1 MTPMTTEQ
9 HENGFNRS
17 ERNVLLIT
25 CPCHFLT
32 HFFVL
37 VFPAVTM
44 PMVATLGLPL
54 EEVIKLSFVMYLA
67 YGLGALPAGF
77 LVDQWQ
83 ARGMLVIGLVLMG
96 SGMLLA
102 GAFPD
107 PTAMVVFF
115 GVVGAGASIYH
126 PAGLALISRTV
137 RQRGYAM
144 GINGVFG
151 NLGIASAPLATGILT
166 WLFSWQE
173 TFMILGAA
181 GIVTGLALALLPVN
195 ESVSRQS
202 KAIAAGGMDLVRYFL
217 ILCVGLV
224 LAGIAY
230 RGNML
235 LLPAYLEINTT
246 FFRDLLGS
254 FSFIDPQGTATLAAT
269 VLASLVL
276 VTGIFGQILG
286 GRLADRI
293 DLRRAYLLAHAA
305 SIPFIF
311 LMAFTTEYWLAV
323 CAAIYIFFSLGMQ
336 PVENSLIAALTPTRW
351 RSTSYAIKFVLNF
364 GVGAS
369 VIYIIGPV
377 KNAFSLETVYV
388 FLAGVTLLLVANIT
402 VLLFASRNVPSIR
415 N

>member
-1 MTPMTTEQ
+1 MAPEH
-9 HENGFNRS
+9 HENGFNRA

-44 PMVATLGLPL
+44 PMVATLGMPL
-54 EEVIKLSFVMYLA
+54 EDVVKLSFVMYLA

-96 SGMLLA
+96 GGMLLA

-107 PTAMVVFF
+107 PAAMAAFL
-115 GVVGAGASIYH
+115 GIVGAGASIYH

-151 NLGIASAPLATGILT
+151 NLGIASAPLLTGILT
-166 WLFSWQE
+166 WLFSWQA

-181 GIVTGLALALLPVN
+181 GIVTGLLLALLRVD
-195 ESVSRQS
+195 ETVSRQS
-202 KAIAAGGMDLVRYFL
+202 KAVAAGGTDLVRYFL

-224 LAGIAY
+224 FAGIAY

-235 LLPAYLEINTT
+235 LLPAYLELNTT
-246 FFRDLLGS
+246 FFRDLIES
-254 FSFIDPQGTATLAAT
+254 FSFIKPQGTGTLAAT

-276 VTGIFGQILG
+276 LTGIFGQILG
-286 GRLADRI
+286 GRLADRM
-293 DLRRAYLLAHAA
+293 DLRRAYLLVHAA
-305 SIPFIF
+305 SLPFIF
-311 LMAFTTEYWLAV
+311 LMAFTTEYWLAL
-323 CAAIYIFFSLGMQ
+323 CAAMYIFFSLGMQ

-364 GVGAS
+364 GIGAS
-369 VIYIIGPV
+369 AVYIIGAV
-377 KNAFSLETVYV
+377 KTAYSLESVYV
-388 FLAGVTLLLVANIT
+388 FLSGVTLLLIT
-402 VLLFASRNVPSIR
+402 SIAVLLVSSRNVASIR